1 MMEEWL
7 MFEPG
12 QDVLVTFDGE
22 EYPGE
27 VLDHTRGWVMAKV
40 MIDPLSDHGDVTPML
55 GLRSIVNVREA
66 DVRPVDEAAV

>member
-1 MMEEWL
+1 

-27 VLDHTRGWVMAKV
+27 VLEHHRGWCMARV
-40 MIDPLSDHGDVTPML
+40 SIDPDADHGDVTPML
-55 GLRSIVNVREA
+55 GVRCIVNVREA
-66 DVRPVDEAAV
+66 DVRLPDSDADG

>member
-1 MMEEWL
+1 

-27 VLDHTRGWVMAKV
+27 IIDHSKGWVMARV
-40 MIDPLSDHGDVTPML
+40 CIDPLSDHGEVTPML
-55 GLRSIVNVREA
+55 GVRCIVNVRES
-66 DVRPVDEAAV
+66 DVREPVDD

>member
-1 MMEEWL
+1 

-27 VLDHTRGWVMAKV
+27 VLDVHKGRVTARVL
-40 MIDPLSDHGDVTPML
+40 IDPLADHGDCTPML
-55 GLRSIVNVREA
+55 GLRSLVNVRES
-66 DVRPVDEAAV
+66 DVRLVEESA